1 MANRYDP
8 NPFAEEEEVNPF
20 AVSFLTFDS
29 LVKTR
34 ALIALQSKHLRI
46 GFSNF
51 GGLIESCKFLGFT

>member
-34 ALIALQSKHLRI
+34 AFALQSCFYEL
-46 GFSNF
+46 GFFNF